1 MSKSLTP
8 NSLIRNP
15 LIDDEPQNTKGTRSV
30 HLSLQGKGGVGKS
43 LIASFIAQFYKTNGV
58 HAICIDTD
66 PVNQTFSQYAAL
78 GAQHLQL
85 MEGNQIDRR
94 RFDSLVDDIVATD
107 ESFIVDNGA
116 STFIPLW
123 HYMVENAVTS
133 FLREANRRLVIHT
146 VITGGQ
152 ALADT
157 LSGFKSLAESC
168 ESRSI
173 VVWIN
178 EYFGP
183 VERDG
188 KKFNQMAAFLEH
200 QGKVAGTVHIPRF
213 SPDTFGRDLE
223 EMIARKLTFG
233 EIAWATGFTL
243 MSKQRLRMIQ
253 RELFEQMETL
263 NLLEATPSD
272 AH

>member
-1 MSKSLTP
+1 MTKTTI
-8 NSLIRNP
+8 N
-15 LIDDEPQNTKGTRSV
+15 DEPTNGQASPSTIRAV

-43 LIASFIAQFYKTNGV
+43 LIASFLAQFYNAKGV
-58 HAICIDTD
+58 RAVCVDTD

-85 MEGNQIDRR
+85 MDGNQIDRR
-94 RFDSLVDDIVATD
+94 RFDALVENILGSDD
-107 ESFIVDNGA
+107 SFVIDNGA

-123 HYMVENAVTS
+123 HYMVENTVPS
-133 FLREANRRLVIHT
+133 VLRDANRKLLIHT

-157 LSGFKSLAESC
+157 LMGFKSLAESC
-168 ESRSI
+168 EPRSI

-188 KKFNQMAAFLEH
+188 KRFSQMAAFLEH
-200 QGKVAGTVHIPRF
+200 QDTVAGTVLIPRR
-213 SPDTFGRDLE
+213 SPDTFGRDME

-233 EIAWATGFTL
+233 EIAFATGFTL

-253 RELFEQMETL
+253 QNLFEQLEKL
-263 NLLEATPSD
+263 NLLQANQSD
-272 AH
+272 GD

>member
-1 MSKSLTP
+1 MNDELPITP
-8 NSLIRNP
+8 AAP
-15 LIDDEPQNTKGTRSV
+15 AV

-43 LIASFIAQFYKTNGV
+43 LIASFLAQFYKARDVRAT
-58 HAICIDTD
+58 CIDTD

-78 GAQHLQL
+78 SAQHLQL
-85 MEGNQIDRR
+85 MDGNQIDRR
-94 RFDSLVDDIVATD
+94 RFDFLIESILSGE

-116 STFIPLW
+116 STFVPLW
-123 HYMVENAVTS
+123 HYMVENRVPS
-133 FLREANRRLVIHT
+133 VLRESNRRLVIHT
-146 VITGGQ
+146 VVTGGQ

-157 LSGFKSLAESC
+157 VTGFKSLAESC

-173 VVWIN
+173 VVWVN

-183 VERDG
+183 VEHDG
-188 KKFNQMAAFLEH
+188 KKFSQMSAFLEH
-200 QGKVAGTVHIPRF
+200 EDKVAGTVVIRRR

-233 EIAWATGFTL
+233 EIAFATGFTL

-253 RELFEQMETL
+253 RDLFAQL
-263 NLLEATPSD
+263 DGLKLLPPKD
-272 AH
+272 ADGD